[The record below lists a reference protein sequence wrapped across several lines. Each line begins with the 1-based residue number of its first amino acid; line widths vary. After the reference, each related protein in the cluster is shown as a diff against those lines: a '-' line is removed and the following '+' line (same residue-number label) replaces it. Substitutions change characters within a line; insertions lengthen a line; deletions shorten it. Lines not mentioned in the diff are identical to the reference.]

1 MREMK
6 DSGIQW
12 IGKIPLEWMIVST
25 KFLFT
30 IMSGATPESTKPQ
43 NWDGNIK
50 WITPADYKTKDI
62 YVGDGRR
69 NLSQTGF
76 DSCSTN
82 MVPKGSIIFSK
93 RAPIGSVAISSA
105 DLCTNQGCLSCITK
119 GTTFVKFY
127 YYVMSIAT
135 EQYEL
140 LGSGT
145 TFKEISA
152 QSFSNFTLPV
162 PSYEE
167 QLEISGYLDKKSTQV
182 DTLVANVQAQ
192 IQKLKAYKQSLI
204 TEVVTKGLD
213 PTVPMKDSGFE
224 WIGEIPAHWEIT
236 RKLAF
241 VTTEGISYGI
251 VKLFDPDDVNGVK
264 VLRCSDVL
272 EGFIKPD
279 NIRTVTREVSNEY
292 ARTILAGG
300 EVLVNVRG
308 SLGGCAVVPE
318 EMAGYN
324 IAREVAKITLNSR
337 MCNRYVMY
345 YLLSRCFVEYRTSHL
360 SGSVYVGLNIEL
372 LSSCPLPNPELT
384 EQKAIADYLDK
395 KCSQIDHLIAIKQAK
410 IEKLEQYK
418 RSLIYEYVTGK
429 REVM

>member
-140 LGSGT
+140 L
-145 TFKEISA
+145 A
-152 QSFSNFTLPV
+152 AVLPWPRQRGDEDAV
-162 PSYEE
+162 F
-167 QLEISGYLDKKSTQV
+167 LD
-182 DTLVANVQAQ
+182 AF
-192 IQKLKAYKQSLI
+192 
-204 TEVVTKGLD
+204 G
-213 PTVPMKDSGFE
+213 GFLH
-224 WIGEIPAHWEIT
+224 G
-236 RKLAF
+236 R
-241 VTTEGISYGI
+241 
-251 VKLFDPDDVNGVK
+251 
-264 VLRCSDVL
+264 
-272 EGFIKPD
+272 
-279 NIRTVTREVSNEY
+279 
-292 ARTILAGG
+292 IL
-300 EVLVNVRG
+300 
-308 SLGGCAVVPE
+308 
-318 EMAGYN
+318 
-324 IAREVAKITLNSR
+324 
-337 MCNRYVMY
+337 
-345 YLLSRCFVEYRTSHL
+345 SHL
-360 SGSVYVGLNIEL
+360 KGVIRERMQLRERNLNNYFLLRFRLFGWRGLFARFLLHGFFRHCVPPVGI
-372 LSSCPLPNPELT
+372 
-384 EQKAIADYLDK
+384 
-395 KCSQIDHLIAIKQAK
+395 
-410 IEKLEQYK
+410 
-418 RSLIYEYVTGK
+418 
-429 REVM
+429 